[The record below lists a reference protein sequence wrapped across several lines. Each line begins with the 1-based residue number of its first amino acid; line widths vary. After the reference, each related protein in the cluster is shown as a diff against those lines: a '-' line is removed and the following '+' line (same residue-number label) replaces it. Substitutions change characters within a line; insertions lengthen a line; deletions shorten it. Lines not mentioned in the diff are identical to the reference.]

1 MRPSSIR
8 RRIFARVLL
17 IQLALG
23 GLALLAV
30 VGLARF
36 EGDPEAVAAL
46 VAAPSAFDAVHRDG
60 AGRLSFDCEGT
71 LAGRLRADP
80 GFWVQAWQGNE
91 TAGCNVPAAAA
102 ARAAAA
108 ADGLIHGR
116 VLVAAGPGHG
126 AFVLEKR
133 GDGLAVAVGATLAPA
148 RSKVE
153 MLAGLIIEHVLVILL
168 LPLAGLVVALAAVP
182 RDIHRALSR
191 LSVAAATADP
201 EGRGVRLDASL
212 APVEARGLV
221 DSFNL
226 LLDRVQELAARQRRF
241 LADLAHE
248 MGTPLAIMRLRLDD
262 LPTSETRARL
272 VLDLDRLGGRI
283 EALLVM
289 ARLRAGTPLAEPV
302 DLADIARDIVMDR
315 APRAAAAG
323 CDLALEATPAA
334 VLADCALVE
343 TAVTNLVD
351 NAIAHA
357 GPGACI
363 LVRVQPPGL
372 LEVVD
377 DGRGIP
383 AGQRENLLEPFA
395 RLSEAGQLGLGLAL
409 VGEAVAAMGGRLDL
423 VETPGG
429 GNTARIRFADPA

>member
-17 IQLALG
+17 VQLALG

-46 VAAPSAFDAVHRDG
+46 VAAPSAFQAAHRDG
-60 AGRLSFDCEGT
+60 TGRLSFDCEGA

-80 GFWVQAWQGNE
+80 GFWVHAWQGNE
-91 TAGCNVPAAAA
+91 AAGCNAPATAA
-102 ARAAAA
+102 ARAAAI
-108 ADGLIHGR
+108 ADGLMHGR

-126 AFVLEKR
+126 AFALEKR
-133 GDGLAVAVGATLAPA
+133 DDGLAVAVGATRAPL
-148 RSKVE
+148 RSKAE
-153 MLAGLIIEHVLVILL
+153 MLAGLIVEHVLIILL
-168 LPLAGLVVALAAVP
+168 LPLVGLVVALAAVP
-182 RDIHRALSR
+182 RDVDGALSR

-212 APVEARGLV
+212 APAEARGLV

-248 MGTPLAIMRLRLDD
+248 LGTPLAIMRLRLDD
-262 LPTSETRARL
+262 LPASAARARL
-272 VLDLDRLGGRI
+272 VLDLDRMGGRI
-283 EALLVM
+283 EALLVL
-289 ARLRAGTPLAEPV
+289 ARLRAGTRSAEPLDLAEV
-302 DLADIARDIVMDR
+302 ARDVVMDR

-323 CDLALEATPAA
+323 CDLALEAASAA
-334 VLADCALVE
+334 VLADRALIE
-343 TAVTNLVD
+343 TAVANLVD

-357 GPGACI
+357 GPNACI

-383 AGQRENLLEPFA
+383 AGQRENLLQPFA
-395 RLSEAGQLGLGLAL
+395 RLSEGGQLGLGLAL
-409 VGEAVAAMGGRLDL
+409 VGEAVTAMGGRLDL

-429 GNTARIRFADPA
+429 GNTARIRFPDPA